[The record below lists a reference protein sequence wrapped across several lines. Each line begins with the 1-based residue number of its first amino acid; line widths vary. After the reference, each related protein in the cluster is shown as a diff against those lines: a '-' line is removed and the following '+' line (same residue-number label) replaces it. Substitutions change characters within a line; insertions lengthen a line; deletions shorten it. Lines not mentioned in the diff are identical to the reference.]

1 VVLYYFDFLD
11 VPFRE
16 NGSKHEIS
24 PPSKAEDQASTSV
37 KLSKT
42 PLPHGGVLLL
52 TSTNVPQTTSSI
64 LEVIPTPTSAAP
76 EQSPK
81 VPVSPQDVLLIFKTG
96 ASTIWRRMPLHL
108 ITTLSMNQIPN
119 SVIYSD
125 LPEQL
130 FSSISSIDVLSNV
143 TNIIKQFDPAAYTSY
158 LDQQSPTH
166 INTYREHARLPGDEP
181 PDATAG
187 NQPGWL
193 LDKYKFLPMLA
204 HAQRKWPD
212 LKWYIYIEDDTFIF
226 WNNILQYVSTLES
239 DNEPSYYGFYSG
251 DTNDTFAQGGS
262 GLVFS
267 RSLMRTIFGGD
278 DVPDLKKY
286 GNETSKACCG
296 DVMLGKVLRDY
307 GVHVNGGTY
316 GTGSFRPEPPWN
328 TGFDNFIWCTPV
340 FTFHHLH
347 QRDILQLS
355 ELERKHSE
363 VDASV
368 SLPPTPFSQ
377 SRYL

>member
-1 VVLYYFDFLD
+1 MFSSSSR
-11 VPFRE
+11 PE
-16 NGSKHEIS
+16 
-24 PPSKAEDQASTSV
+24 PA
-37 KLSKT
+37 LS
-42 PLPHGGVLLL
+42 
-52 TSTNVPQTTSSI
+52 
-64 LEVIPTPTSAAP
+64 
-76 EQSPK
+76 
-81 VPVSPQDVLLIFKTG
+81 G
-96 ASTIWRRMPLHL
+96 A
-108 ITTLSMNQIPN
+108 
-119 SVIYSD
+119 
-125 LPEQL
+125 EQL

-181 PDATAG
+181 PDTTAG

-239 DNEPSYYGFYSG
+239 DNEPSYYGFSSG
-251 DTNDTFAQGGS
+251 DGNDTFAQGGS

-267 RSLMRTIFGGD
+267 RSLMRTILGGD

-296 DVMLGKVLRDY
+296 DVMLGKVLGDY

-355 ELERKHSE
+355 ELERKHNE